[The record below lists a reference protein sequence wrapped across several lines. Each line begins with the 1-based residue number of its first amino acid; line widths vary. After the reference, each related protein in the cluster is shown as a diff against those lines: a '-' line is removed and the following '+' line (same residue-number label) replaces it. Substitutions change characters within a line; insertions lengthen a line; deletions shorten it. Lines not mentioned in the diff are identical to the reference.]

1 MTITRNDMVRLDQ
14 EDPLA
19 SFRDEFYLPDELIYF
34 NGNSLGAMPRK
45 AALRARRVVED
56 EWATGLIGSMNTAGW
71 FELPVTL
78 GRKLA
83 PLVGAK
89 PGEVIITDSTGI
101 DLYKV
106 MAAALKIQPKRRVI
120 VMEGSNFPTNNY
132 MVQGLLEQLGD
143 GYKIRFAEAGEILQ
157 AIDEHVAAVCLTHVH
172 YKTGHILDMAAIT
185 TRAHAVGAAAVWDL
199 CHSAG
204 VMPVDLDGCNVDFA
218 VGCTYKY
225 LNGGPGSPAMLF
237 AAQRHHGKYLQPL
250 TGWFG
255 HADPFGFE
263 RDYRP
268 AGDIRQ
274 MLSGTQPIVS
284 LSLAE
289 IGIDITLR
297 ADLRIIREKAI
308 RMTSLFI
315 ELVEARCAG
324 HDIRLASPRDA
335 SVRGSQVSFHHPN
348 GYPIVRALHD
358 RGVICDYRSPG
369 NMRFGFA
376 PLYNSYAEVWD
387 AVDQLT
393 VILEQ
398 AVWKQAQYQERL
410 KVT

>member
-1 MTITRNDMVRLDQ
+1 
-14 EDPLA
+14 
-19 SFRDEFYLPDELIYF
+19 
-34 NGNSLGAMPRK
+34 
-45 AALRARRVVED
+45 
-56 EWATGLIGSMNTAGW
+56 
-71 FELPVTL
+71 
-78 GRKLA
+78 
-83 PLVGAK
+83 
-89 PGEVIITDSTGI
+89 
-101 DLYKV
+101 
-106 MAAALKIQPKRRVI
+106 
-120 VMEGSNFPTNNY
+120 
-132 MVQGLLEQLGD
+132 
-143 GYKIRFAEAGEILQ
+143 
-157 AIDEHVAAVCLTHVH
+157 
-172 YKTGHILDMAAIT
+172 
-185 TRAHAVGAAAVWDL
+185 
-199 CHSAG
+199 
-204 VMPVDLDGCNVDFA
+204 
-218 VGCTYKY
+218 
-225 LNGGPGSPAMLF
+225 
-237 AAQRHHGKYLQPL
+237 
-250 TGWFG
+250 
-255 HADPFGFE
+255 
-263 RDYRP
+263 
-268 AGDIRQ
+268 